1 MPVSRIPGLLQPRV
15 PQSAGVIPGYREQGL
30 FKELAERF
38 LHRGT
43 AVNFMPLSSGRTI
56 AVEDFGGGKTLGR
69 KSLMR
74 RYLFDAALS
83 ALTLCAMAAAAAAQ
97 DGIVV
102 RAAGL
107 ERFDGA
113 RMELGYSDPRSE
125 AGFEI
130 LGASVVRDGKATLE
144 ADLHEVMQVEIR
156 LPDAGPAGGLR
167 VRAIVE
173 PGARHELTWDAD
185 HSALAF
191 TGGPYEELISMALA
205 EPGEAATESLK
216 VIYRDFD
223 DPVARLMALR
233 NAWLDGEDEE
243 QITILAELESV
254 LGERRTFGLLR
265 ALAEQRAADLAQ
277 EVMGITALNLAGE
290 EVRVADVL
298 AGNRYTL
305 LEFWASWCA
314 PCFAEIPYLKAAYER
329 FGDEGF
335 EILAFN
341 LDDEVE
347 DWREAS
353 GDRYDIPWL
362 NVTDGLAF
370 ESPVANLFRINA
382 IPASFLLASD
392 GATIA
397 CDLRGESLG
406 LRLGELLDP
415 AASVD

>member
-1 MPVSRIPGLLQPRV
+1 
-15 PQSAGVIPGYREQGL
+15 
-30 FKELAERF
+30 
-38 LHRGT
+38 
-43 AVNFMPLSSGRTI
+43 
-56 AVEDFGGGKTLGR
+56 
-69 KSLMR
+69 
-74 RYLFDAALS
+74 
-83 ALTLCAMAAAAAAQ
+83 MAAAAAAQ

-107 ERFDGA
+107 DRFEA
-113 RMELGYSDPRSE
+113 TRIELGYTDPRSE
-125 AGFEI
+125 AGFEV
-130 LGASVVRDGKATLE
+130 LGSAVVRDGKATLE
-144 ADLHEVMQVEIR
+144 TGLREVMQVEIR
-156 LPDAGPAGGLR
+156 LPEAGPAEGLR

-173 PGARHELTWDAD
+173 PGVRHELAWDAD
-185 HSALAF
+185 RSALAF
-191 TGGPYEELISMALA
+191 TGGPYDELIRSAMA
-205 EPGEAATESLK
+205 EPGEMATESLK

-243 QITILAELESV
+243 QITILAELESL
-254 LGERRTFGLLR
+254 LGESRTFDLLG
-265 ALAEQRAADLAQ
+265 ALAEQRAAFLAQ
-277 EVMGITALNLAGE
+277 AVMGITALNLAGE

-314 PCFAEIPYLKAAYER
+314 PCFAEIPYLQAAYER

-341 LDDEVE
+341 LDDEPE

-370 ESPVANLFRINA
+370 ESPVASLFRINA

-392 GATIA
+392 GATVA
-397 CDLRGESLG
+397 RDLRGESLEM
-406 LRLGELLDP
+406 RLGELMDA
-415 AASVD
+415 AASDD

>member
-1 MPVSRIPGLLQPRV
+1 
-15 PQSAGVIPGYREQGL
+15 
-30 FKELAERF
+30 
-38 LHRGT
+38 
-43 AVNFMPLSSGRTI
+43 
-56 AVEDFGGGKTLGR
+56 
-69 KSLMR
+69 MR
-74 RYLFDAALS
+74 RYLFHTAL
-83 ALTLCAMAAAAAAQ
+83 AGLALCAMAGAAAAQ

-113 RMELGYSDPRSE
+113 RIELGYSDPRSE

-173 PGARHELTWDAD
+173 PGARHELTWDA
-185 HSALAF
+185 HRSALAF
-191 TGGPYEELISMALA
+191 TGGPYEELIGMALA

-216 VIYRDFD
+216 VIYRDFE
-223 DPVARLMALR
+223 DPVARLMALQV
-233 NAWLDGEDEE
+233 AWLDGEDAE
-243 QITILAELESV
+243 QMMIMAELESL
-254 LGERRTFGLLR
+254 LGESRIFDLLR
-265 ALAEQRAADLAQ
+265 ELAEQRAVALAQ
-277 EVMGITALNLAGE
+277 AVRGVTAVNLAGE

-298 AGNRYTL
+298 AENRYTL

-314 PCFAEIPYLKAAYER
+314 PCFAEIPYLQAAYER

-341 LDDEVE
+341 LDDEPE

-353 GDRYDIPWL
+353 ADRYDIPWL

-370 ESPVANLFRINA
+370 ESPVANMFRINA
-382 IPASFLLASD
+382 IPASFLLAAD

-397 CDLRGESLG
+397 RDLRGERLEI
-406 LRLGELLDP
+406 RLGELLDP
-415 AASVD
+415 AASVN

>member
-1 MPVSRIPGLLQPRV
+1 
-15 PQSAGVIPGYREQGL
+15 
-30 FKELAERF
+30 
-38 LHRGT
+38 
-43 AVNFMPLSSGRTI
+43 
-56 AVEDFGGGKTLGR
+56 
-69 KSLMR
+69 MR
-74 RYLFDAALS
+74 RYLFAAARP
-83 ALTLCAMAAAAAAQ
+83 ALALCAMAGAASAQ

-102 RAAGL
+102 DAAGL
-107 ERFDGA
+107 DRFEAA
-113 RMELGYSDPRSE
+113 RIELGYTDPRSD

-130 LGASVVRDGKATLE
+130 LAAAVVRDGKATLE
-144 ADLHEVMQVEIR
+144 TGLREVMQVEIR
-156 LPDAGPAGGLR
+156 LLEAGPAEGLR

-173 PGARHELTWDAD
+173 PGVRHELAWDAD
-185 HSALAF
+185 RSALEF
-191 TGGPYEELISMALA
+191 TGGPYDELIRSAMA
-205 EPGEAATESLK
+205 EPGEMATESLK

-243 QITILAELESV
+243 QITILAELQSL
-254 LGERRTFGLLR
+254 LGESRTFDLLG
-265 ALAEQRAADLAQ
+265 ALAEQRAAFLAQ
-277 EVMGITALNLAGE
+277 AVMGITALNLAGE

-314 PCFAEIPYLKAAYER
+314 PCFAEIPYLQAAYER

-341 LDDEVE
+341 LDDEPE

-370 ESPVANLFRINA
+370 ESPVASLFRINA

-392 GATIA
+392 GATVA
-397 CDLRGESLG
+397 RDLRGESLEI
-406 LRLGELLDP
+406 RLGELLAP

>member
-1 MPVSRIPGLLQPRV
+1 M
-15 PQSAGVIPGYREQGL
+15 
-30 FKELAERF
+30 
-38 LHRGT
+38 
-43 AVNFMPLSSGRTI
+43 RT
-56 AVEDFGGGKTLGR
+56 
-69 KSLMR
+69 
-74 RYLFDAALS
+74 YLFAAARAAL
-83 ALTLCAMAAAAAAQ
+83 ALCAMAGTASAQ

-102 RAAGL
+102 DAAGL
-107 ERFDGA
+107 DPFEAA
-113 RMELGYSDPRSE
+113 RIELGYSDPRSDT
-125 AGFEI
+125 GFEI
-130 LGASVVRDGKATLE
+130 LATAVVRDGKATLE
-144 ADLHEVMQVEIR
+144 TGLREVMQAEIR

-173 PGARHELTWDAD
+173 PGARHELAWDAD
-185 HSALAF
+185 RSALAF
-191 TGGPYEELISMALA
+191 SGGPYEELISSALA

-243 QITILAELESV
+243 QTAILAELESL
-254 LGERRTFGLLR
+254 LGESRTFGLLR
-265 ALAEQRAADLAQ
+265 ALAVQRAAGLAQ
-277 EVMGITALNLAGE
+277 AVMGITAVNLAGE
-290 EVRVADVL
+290 EVRLADVL
-298 AGNRYTL
+298 AENRYTL

-314 PCFAEIPYLKAAYER
+314 PCFAEIPYLQAAYER
-329 FGDEGF
+329 FGEEGF

-341 LDDEVE
+341 LDDEPE

-353 GDRYDIPWL
+353 GDRYAIPWL

-397 CDLRGESLG
+397 RDLRGESLE
-406 LRLGELLDP
+406 LRLGELLDA
-415 AASVD
+415 AASDE